1 MSRRN
6 GMALSSVYG
15 PQDARPG
22 TVVAGGVAGIAAA
35 STAPGGSYT
44 GMHGEWLDPSDPKVW
59 IVGINVACIAWIF
72 WLRFV
77 YRGAA
82 L

>member
-1 MSRRN
+1 MARRS
-6 GMALSSVYG
+6 GMALSSIYG
-15 PQDARPG
+15 PQDARPT

-35 STAPGGSYT
+35 STAPGGSYA
-44 GMHGEWLDPSDPKVW
+44 GVGEWTDTNDPKVW
-59 IVGINVACIAWIF
+59 IVGINLACIAWIF